1 MWSAGR
7 ACPAAD
13 TRGYGGGRGRCP
25 ATSQLMDWQSV
36 LFFYWF
42 DASWLCIVSSFSLTL
57 HTRFFSAAIRK
68 KRWGEKKNITAPFGF
83 TGYWGEVGVQADFSC
98 QSLTL
103 SHCMRLSE
111 ASEFPNDRLWPVWWR
126 RLSLWCITGDGSSNW
141 MSTCGA
147 L

>member
-7 ACPAAD
+7 ACPATD
-13 TRGYGGGRGRCP
+13 TKGYGGGRGRCP

-36 LFFYWF
+36 LFFIDLMHLGF
-42 DASWLCIVSSFSLTL
+42 ALSHL
-57 HTRFFSAAIRK
+57 FFNSPHQIFLSCNQK
-68 KRWGEKKNITAPFGF
+68 KEVEIKNITAPFGF

-111 ASEFPNDRLWPVWWR
+111 ASEFPNDRLWPAWWR